1 MRRSR
6 VFLKIPKS
14 LYNSTM
20 HEDEVF
26 NFFYSEFWTTYSTQE
41 RKLQVFNLGYFRRI
55 LGNTWYDKVHNND
68 VLSRAGPCSHFLVNA
83 IYAGWAMFTGWR
95 WTHPQRIYSTAS
107 LPLLGQGSVAAP
119 GYALRI
125 YASVA

>member
-1 MRRSR
+1 
-6 VFLKIPKS
+6 
-14 LYNSTM
+14 M

-55 LGNTWYDKVHNND
+55 LGNTWYDKVRNND
-68 VLSRAGPCSHFLVNA
+68 VLSRAGPCSHFHVNA
-83 IYAGWAMFTGWR
+83 VYAGWAMFTGW
-95 WTHPQRIYSTAS
+95 TMDAS
-107 LPLLGQGSVAAP
+107 PKDLLYGELATTGQGSVGAP